1 MKHLPEQNKEPE
13 DMQLLSPNMK
23 KENELFHPA
32 HDISNTDIETC
43 ELAENK
49 SRLEKQASHHQESKN
64 IKLLSIRKQ

>member
-49 SRLEKQASHHQESKN
+49 SRLDIENRLH
-64 IKLLSIRKQ
+64 IIRKARI